1 MLDLNEAGYTIA
13 INLALDL
20 AVAHVSDG
28 SFQPIGSL
36 KPLPTP
42 TPKPTPPPTPKPP
55 TVTTIA
61 ASFFGSGVKIA
72 TYRVTG
78 ATPNDIVKSINA
90 NGPYS
95 KWLGG
100 RATGLTTVTSTYRF
114 VYSDNGYGGCQ
125 IVTTATPAIV
135 LGYKVILPRWSPPS
149 GVSAATILWWN
160 GEVTG
165 IATHEKVHVDTGRA
179 TAKRLNTALAAS
191 TCANADRNLQV
202 VWDEETRQDCEFDMK
217 EYGSAAGLSLKACLN
232 Q

>member
-1 MLDLNEAGYTIA
+1 MAYWPASRPSFTTGTEPAYVR
-13 INLALDL
+13 INRHLEQHAELL
-20 AVAHVSDG
+20 AHVVG
-28 SFQPIGSL
+28 GHLVEGLRAVTALQQE
-36 KPLPTP
+36 PL
-42 TPKPTPPPTPKPP
+42 
-55 TVTTIA
+55 A
-61 ASFFGSGVKIA
+61 ARDRRHLCLEVVA
-72 TYRVTG
+72 L
-78 ATPNDIVKSINA
+78 A
-90 NGPYS
+90 S
-95 KWLGG
+95 KDQ
-100 RATGLTTVTSTYRF
+100 RM
-114 VYSDNGYGGCQ
+114 YSDNGYGGCG

-135 LGYKVILPRWSPPS
+135 LGYKVTLPRWSPPS